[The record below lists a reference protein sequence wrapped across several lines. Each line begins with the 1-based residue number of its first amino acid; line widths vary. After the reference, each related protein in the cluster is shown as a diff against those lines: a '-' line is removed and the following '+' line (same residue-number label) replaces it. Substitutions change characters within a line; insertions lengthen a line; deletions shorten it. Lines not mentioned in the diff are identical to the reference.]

1 MKILKIALAVL
12 AAAFI
17 VMQFIRPEPNAG
29 VTDSPDAIHNLYT
42 VPGDVQ
48 RILNNSCYDCHTNAT
63 DYPWYAAVQPAGWL
77 LDSHIRDG
85 KKHLNFS
92 EFGTYRLRLQSHKL
106 EEVERVLEEDEMP
119 LPSYLLIHWGARLSP
134 EQKSRLIAW
143 SQELRDTIEQ
153 RNARSSGLP

>member
-17 VMQFIRPEPNAG
+17 VIQFFRPEPNAG
-29 VTDSPDAIHNLYT
+29 VTDSPNAVHKLYS
-42 VPGDVQ
+42 VPQDVQ
-48 RILNNSCYDCHTNAT
+48 QILKTSCYDCHTNAT
-63 DYPWYAAVQPAGWL
+63 DYPWYAAIQPAAWL

-106 EEVERVLEEDEMP
+106 EEVEKVLDEDEMP
-119 LPSYLLIHWGARLSP
+119 LPSYLLIHWNARLTP
-134 EQKSRLIAW
+134 EQKARLIAW
-143 SQELRDTIEQ
+143 SQELRDTIEH
-153 RNARSSGLP
+153 RRAGSAELP